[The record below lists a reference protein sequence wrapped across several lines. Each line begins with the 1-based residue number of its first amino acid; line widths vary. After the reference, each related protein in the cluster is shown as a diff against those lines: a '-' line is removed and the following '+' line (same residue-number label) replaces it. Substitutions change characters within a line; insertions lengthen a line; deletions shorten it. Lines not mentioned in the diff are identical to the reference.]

1 MQFKE
6 REASKEHFKEG
17 YLSLI
22 PQGNSGQKKKK
33 ANKMSGSQALL
44 QIELWCSHQFPSHI
58 QLQPGCETGP
68 LMQY

>member
-22 PQGNSGQKKKK
+22 PQGNSGQKKKSK
-33 ANKMSGSQALL
+33 QDEWLPGPPTNRIMVFSSISQSYSATT
-44 QIELWCSHQFPSHI
+44 W
-58 QLQPGCETGP
+58 
-68 LMQY
+68 M